1 VAFATLP
8 SASAFPTALHEQD
21 IVDPNSNSP
30 NADADASWLR
40 RQIRVEWIW
49 RREGLKVTQKQ
60 PKRGRLW
67 LHDGS
72 CIRLRPEHRNHVW
85 STTPWRTAP
94 MQRECP
100 NIFIAVRDSGARQM
114 SPDRQYRLAIL
125 YAQAAAKGGA
135 AMRMM
140 LKIIIPTEAGN
151 RTIKDG
157 TLPKV
162 LEGAMNRLKAEAAY
176 FVAEDGLRTA
186 MIFFDMRDSADIPG
200 VVEPLFMGIDAEVEL
215 LPVMNADDMRRGLK
229 AAMEAM

>member
-1 VAFATLP
+1 
-8 SASAFPTALHEQD
+8 
-21 IVDPNSNSP
+21 
-30 NADADASWLR
+30 
-40 RQIRVEWIW
+40 
-49 RREGLKVTQKQ
+49 
-60 PKRGRLW
+60 
-67 LHDGS
+67 
-72 CIRLRPEHRNHVW
+72 
-85 STTPWRTAP
+85 
-94 MQRECP
+94 
-100 NIFIAVRDSGARQM
+100 M

-215 LPVMNADDMRRGLK
+215 LPVMNADDMRKGLK